1 MIRHKTDEKQ
11 LMSTQSIAKD
21 ALLASLP
28 QPWPESLLPAIQQQI
43 ATSNR
48 SLIVLDDDPTGTQT
62 VYDLPVLTEWTVEAL
77 RAELALGTPTF
88 YILTN
93 SRSLPLPQAQALNAE
108 IGRNLLAAAQATGR
122 DFAVVSRSD
131 STLRGHYPGETD
143 ALAAALGQQVDA
155 TLIIPFFL
163 EGGRFTINDV
173 HYVAEGDQ
181 LVPAAQTPFARDAA
195 FGYQNSDL
203 RAWVAEKTGGRVV
216 ADTVAA
222 ITIDDVRVGGPQVV
236 AQKLLA
242 LPMDAVCIINCAGTR
257 DMEVFVSG
265 LLMAE
270 AAGRH
275 YLYRTAATFVQV
287 RAGLAPRA
295 LLSAAE
301 LSLPKTGG
309 GLVVVG
315 SYVPKS
321 TTQLNALLAQ
331 PDLLPIEMNVDALL
345 DHAQQAQEI
354 QRAIAQ
360 TTAALSAGQDVVIY
374 TSRRLITGAD
384 AVSSLAIGQRVSAS
398 LVAIVQGL
406 GVRPRYLIAKGG
418 ITSSDLATKAL
429 GVKRALVRG
438 QILPGIPLWEI
449 GAESRQ
455 PGLVYIVFPG
465 NVGGDDALVQA
476 RQKLR

>member
-1 MIRHKTDEKQ
+1 
-11 LMSTQSIAKD
+11 MSTQPMPKD

-28 QPWPESLLPAIQQQI
+28 QPWPESLLPTIQQQL
-43 ATSNR
+43 AAGQR

-62 VYDLPVLTEWTVEAL
+62 VYDLPVLTEWTVATL

-88 YILTN
+88 YLLTN
-93 SRSLPLPQAQALNAE
+93 SRSLPLPAAQELNAE

-143 ALAAALGQQVDA
+143 ALTAALGQQVDA

-181 LVPAAQTPFARDAA
+181 LVPAAATPFARDAA
-195 FGYQNSDL
+195 FGYHNSDL
-203 RAWVAEKTGGRVV
+203 RAWVEEKTAGRVAAAAV
-216 ADTVAA
+216 AS
-222 ITIDDVRVGGPQVV
+222 ITIDDVRLGGPDAV
-236 AQKLLA
+236 AQKLLN
-242 LPMDAVCIINCAGTR
+242 LPTGSVCIVNCAGTR

-265 LLMAE
+265 LLKAE

-275 YLYRTAATFVQV
+275 FLYRTAATFVQV

-295 LLSAAE
+295 PLTATDLN
-301 LSLPKTGG
+301 LPTTGG
-309 GLVVVG
+309 GLIVVG

-321 TTQLNALLAQ
+321 TTQLNALLTQ
-331 PDLLPIEMNVDALL
+331 PDLVQVEVNVDALL
-345 DHAQQAQEI
+345 DDGQQAGEVARTI
-354 QRAIAQ
+354 AVTTNALQR
-360 TTAALSAGQDVVIY
+360 GQDVVVY

-398 LVAIVQGL
+398 LVALVQGL

-438 QILPGIPLWEI
+438 QILPGIPLWEV
-449 GAESRQ
+449 GVESRY
-455 PGLVYIVFPG
+455 PGLVYVVFPG

>member
-1 MIRHKTDEKQ
+1 MPKE
-11 LMSTQSIAKD
+11 

-28 QPWPESLLPAIQQQI
+28 QPWPESLLPTIQQQL
-43 ATSNR
+43 AVGQR

-62 VYDLPVLTEWTVEAL
+62 VYDLPVLTEWTVETL
-77 RAELALGTPTF
+77 GAELAQGTPTF

-93 SRSLPLPQAQALNAE
+93 SRSLPLPAAQELNTE
-108 IGRNLLAAAQATGR
+108 IGRNLVAAAQSTGR

-143 ALAAALGQQVDA
+143 ALTAAMGQQVDA

-181 LVPAAQTPFARDAA
+181 LTPAAATPFAQDAA
-195 FGYQNSDL
+195 FGYRNSDL
-203 RAWVAEKTGGRVV
+203 RAWVEEKTGGRVAAAAV
-216 ADTVAA
+216 AS
-222 ITIDDVRVGGPQVV
+222 ITIEDVRLGGPAAV
-236 AQKLLA
+236 AQKLLD
-242 LPMDAVCIINCAGTR
+242 LPAGAVCIVNCAGTR

-265 LLMAE
+265 LLKAE

-275 YLYRTAATFVQV
+275 FLYRTAATFVQV
-287 RAGLAPRA
+287 RAGLAPRPPLTAADLA
-295 LLSAAE
+295 LPA
-301 LSLPKTGG
+301 TGG
-309 GLVVVG
+309 GLIVVG

-331 PDLLPIEMNVDALL
+331 PDLVQVEVNVDALL
-345 DHAQQAQEI
+345 DDGQQAGEVA
-354 QRAIAQ
+354 RTIAV
-360 TTAALSAGQDVVIY
+360 TTAALQRGQDVVVY
-374 TSRRLITGAD
+374 TSRRLITGVD

-398 LVAIVQGL
+398 LVALVQGL

-438 QILPGIPLWEI
+438 QILPGIPLWEV
-449 GAESRQ
+449 GTESRY
-455 PGLVYIVFPG
+455 PGLLYIVFPG

-476 RQKLR
+476 REKLR

>member
-1 MIRHKTDEKQ
+1 
-11 LMSTQSIAKD
+11 MSTQPMPKD
-21 ALLASLP
+21 VLLASLP
-28 QPWPESLLPAIQQQI
+28 QPWPESLLPTIQQQL
-43 ATSNR
+43 AAGQR

-62 VYDLPVLTEWTVEAL
+62 VYDLPVLTEWTVETL

-88 YILTN
+88 YLLTN
-93 SRSLPLPQAQALNAE
+93 SRSLPLPAAQELNAE

-143 ALAAALGQQVDA
+143 ALTAALGQQVDA

-181 LVPAAQTPFARDAA
+181 LVPAAATPFARDAA
-195 FGYQNSDL
+195 FGYHNSDL
-203 RAWVAEKTGGRVV
+203 RAWVEEKTEGRVAAAAV
-216 ADTVAA
+216 AS
-222 ITIDDVRVGGPQVV
+222 ITIDDVRLGGPDAV
-236 AQKLLA
+236 AQKLLN
-242 LPMDAVCIINCAGTR
+242 LSVGSVCIVNCAGTR

-265 LLMAE
+265 LLKAE

-275 YLYRTAATFVQV
+275 FLYRTAATFVQV
-287 RAGLAPRA
+287 RAGLAPRTP
-295 LLSAAE
+295 LTAAD
-301 LSLPKTGG
+301 LNLPATGG
-309 GLVVVG
+309 GLIVVG

-321 TTQLNALLAQ
+321 TTQLNVLLAQ
-331 PDLLPIEMNVDALL
+331 PDLVQVEVNVDALL
-345 DHAQQAQEI
+345 DDGQQAGEVARTI
-354 QRAIAQ
+354 AVTTDALQR
-360 TTAALSAGQDVVIY
+360 GQDVVVY

-384 AVSSLAIGQRVSAS
+384 AVSSLAIGQRVSVS
-398 LVAIVQGL
+398 LVALVQGL

-438 QILPGIPLWEI
+438 QILPGIPLWEV
-449 GAESRQ
+449 GAESRY
-455 PGLVYIVFPG
+455 PGLVYVVFPG

>member
-1 MIRHKTDEKQ
+1 
-11 LMSTQSIAKD
+11 MSTQPMPKD

-28 QPWPESLLPAIQQQI
+28 QPWPESLLPTIQQQL
-43 ATSNR
+43 AAGQR

-62 VYDLPVLTEWTVEAL
+62 VYDLPVLTEWTVASL

-93 SRSLPLPQAQALNAE
+93 SRSLPLPAAQELNAE
-108 IGRNLLAAAQATGR
+108 IGHNLLAAAQATGR

-143 ALAAALGQQVDA
+143 ALTAALGQQVDA

-181 LVPAAQTPFARDAA
+181 LVPAAATPFARDAA
-195 FGYQNSDL
+195 FGYHNSDL
-203 RAWVAEKTGGRVV
+203 RAWVEEKTAGRVAAAAV
-216 ADTVAA
+216 AS
-222 ITIDDVRVGGPQVV
+222 ITIDDVRLGGPDAV
-236 AQKLLA
+236 AQKLLN
-242 LPMDAVCIINCAGTR
+242 LPTGSVCIVNCAGTR

-265 LLMAE
+265 LLKAE

-275 YLYRTAATFVQV
+275 FLYRTAATFVQV

-295 LLSAAE
+295 LLTAAD
-301 LSLPKTGG
+301 LNLPTTGG
-309 GLVVVG
+309 GLIVVG

-331 PDLLPIEMNVDALL
+331 PDLVQVEVNVDALL
-345 DHAQQAQEI
+345 DDGQQAGEVARTI
-354 QRAIAQ
+354 AVTTDALQR
-360 TTAALSAGQDVVIY
+360 GQDVVVY

-398 LVAIVQGL
+398 LVALVQGL

-438 QILPGIPLWEI
+438 QILPGIPLWEV
-449 GAESRQ
+449 GVESRY
-455 PGLVYIVFPG
+455 PGLVYVVFPG